1 MFKKRIPF
9 WNPYCSCVSVVCT
22 VKWIE
27 PIILVSPLEFFSV
40 NEIVYDLP
48 LDNPLI
54 VALLPQ
60 FND

>member
-1 MFKKRIPF
+1 M
-9 WNPYCSCVSVVCT
+9 
-22 VKWIE
+22 KWIE
-27 PIILVSPLEFFSV
+27 PIVFVSPLEFFSV

-48 LDNPLI
+48 LDKPLI

>member
-1 MFKKRIPF
+1 MPLGFHF
-9 WNPYCSCVSVVCT
+9 WNPYWFCVSVVCT

-27 PIILVSPLEFFSV
+27 PIVLVSPLEFFSV
-40 NEIVYDLP
+40 NEIVYDFP
-48 LDNPLI
+48 LDNPPI